1 MISTWLLNSAR
12 TVLAISILLPA
23 AAGQTQSS
31 AQNRSQRRKYEDD
44 VARLFEVI
52 RAKDELPRLTR
63 IPRRDSLEELVCSAA
78 SLNAPVWQENRPGA
92 LMYKTDNPAS
102 PSQELEKIALYKDP
116 LESTEQPGI
125 TRYSVAVWP
134 SSNQESGQPVYWV
147 GIQVYMSAWWELI
160 DSNFTDNRSH
170 RDEWK
175 KLVTP
180 ACRRS
185 VVGGQ

>member
-1 MISTWLLNSAR
+1 MTSTWFLNSAR
-12 TVLAISILLPA
+12 IVLVISILLPG

-31 AQNRSQRRKYEDD
+31 AQDRSLRRKYEDD
-44 VARLFEVI
+44 VARQFEAI
-52 RAKDELPRLTR
+52 RAKDELPPLKR

-78 SLNAPVWQENRPGA
+78 SLNAPVWRENRPGA

-102 PSQELEKIALYKDP
+102 PGQELERIALYKDP

-134 SSNQESGQPVYWV
+134 SSNRESGQPVYWV
-147 GIQVYMSAWWELI
+147 GIQVYMSAWGEFI
-160 DSNFTDNRSH
+160 DSNFTDNRSY

-180 ACRRS
+180 ACRQS
-185 VVGGQ
+185 VGDVQ